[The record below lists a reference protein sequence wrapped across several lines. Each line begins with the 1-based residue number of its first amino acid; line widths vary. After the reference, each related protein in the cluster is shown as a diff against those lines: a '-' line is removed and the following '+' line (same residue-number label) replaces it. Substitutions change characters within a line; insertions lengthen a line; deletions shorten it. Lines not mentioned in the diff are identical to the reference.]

1 MAERATSGRLA
12 GRVALVTGASRG
24 VGRAIAVRLGADGA
38 DVVVNYRREAEA
50 ADEVVAEIVAAGGN
64 ARAYQAS
71 IDDAEAVGA
80 MINLAQTELGPI
92 DLLVSNAGTASSG
105 RDIFS
110 TPDAEYLKLLGVHTL
125 GPVSLIRQLLP
136 GMREAERGDIVLIS
150 SALTDAAP
158 RNSAP
163 YTMAKA
169 AMEAAIRTV
178 AREERQYNVRA
189 NIVAP
194 GLVAT
199 DMGSKLATALG
210 SELPELD
217 KIYPFGRVC
226 RPEDVAGVVA
236 FLVSADGS
244 YVTGQRILV
253 DGGGAEIE
261 IVEH

>member
-1 MAERATSGRLA
+1 MADRLS
-12 GRVALVTGASRG
+12 GRVALVTGGSRG
-24 VGRAIAVRLGADGA
+24 VGRAIALRLAAEGAA
-38 DVVVNYRREAEA
+38 VAVNYRREADA
-50 ADEVVAEIVAAGGN
+50 AGEVVARITAAGGT
-64 ARAYQAS
+64 AQAYQAS
-71 IDDAEAVGA
+71 IDDAEAVTA
-80 MINLAQTELGPI
+80 MINLTATELGPI

-105 RDIFS
+105 REVFS
-110 TPDAEYLKLLGVHTL
+110 TPDAEYLKLLGVHAL
-125 GPVSLIRQLLP
+125 GPVALIRQLLP
-136 GMREAERGDIVLIS
+136 AMRASERADIVLIS

-178 AREERQYNVRA
+178 AREERQHNIRA

-210 SELPELD
+210 SELSELD
-217 KIYPFGRVC
+217 KTYPFGRVC